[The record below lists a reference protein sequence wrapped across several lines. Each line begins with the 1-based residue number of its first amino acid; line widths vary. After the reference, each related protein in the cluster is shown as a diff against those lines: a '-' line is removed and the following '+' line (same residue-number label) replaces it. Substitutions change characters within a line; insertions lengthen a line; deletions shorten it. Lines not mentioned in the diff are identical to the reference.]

1 MRLICFL
8 WLLLSMVA
16 PARALDAGVALGDY
30 HHDIWGS
37 KDGAPA
43 EIGAMAQTADGW
55 LWIGSTS
62 GLYRF
67 DGLRFQRFEA
77 LPGETMP
84 KRPVT
89 ALKALRNGDLLIGYI
104 FGGVSLLRQGHL
116 THWPARLGPDLI
128 GGVINVIQD
137 DDGVIWAATNNG
149 LLQLRQGVWRNV
161 GAAMGLPA
169 GRVSNILIDQYRQIW
184 LAAGDQLLVLDVG
197 TQRFRTVLRGH
208 ETVNLSASP
217 DGRLWLDTHEQL
229 IAVPPQH
236 AGPALPRPAWMALG
250 EGQEN
255 GLFDRDGNYWALNCP
270 GVCRTDGVGR
280 RPSGVYSPTARPD
293 SKLDQPWQ
301 VGSLTGNV
309 LFEDRDGNL
318 WIGTS
323 SGVERFRHNRLAAVR
338 LTGGERYFSF
348 ARDADGR
355 TLVLAKPTNELWRLN
370 ADGSAKLLERG
381 PPTDHGALA
390 NSADGALLR
399 GGPQHIER
407 RRGATRDIIPYP
419 PVALEHG
426 AVPAMRLLDDGRALW
441 LAVSRGRMFRW
452 LDGVWAPQAEL
463 NLPPGIAFSATG
475 AAGQV
480 WFGYNDGLVLHYD
493 NGRITRYPPQP
504 EGDVGAITFVHAG
517 PEVIIGGNAGI
528 AVLRGGAFRRL
539 AVADPEPWSRVSGM
553 AISANGDR
561 WFNGGKGVVQVRAAD
576 WQAALRQPDQPLQSV
591 LFGVEDGYPGFAAIS
606 NRLPSA
612 MADKDGQLW
621 FAGVGG
627 IARLDSTRDYAPAS
641 APQVKLLTL
650 VSQGRRYLDFS
661 QTVALAPATTSLRI
675 EYTALSYVM
684 PGGLRFR
691 YRLDGVDAGWQD
703 AVGRRAAS
711 YTNLGPGEYRFR
723 VAAVDQFGQWS
734 KEEAS
739 MTLRILPTFTQTP
752 LFYALCAA
760 LAAGLLYLLYLFWL
774 RQATL
779 RLATRMA
786 ERERI
791 ARALHDSF
799 LQSVHG
805 LTLSFQAA
813 LSALP
818 AGTPARQKIER
829 VLMMADKVM
838 EEGRDELQELR
849 SGAMGDGDLGR
860 SLTLVGEVL
869 AESHGAAFS
878 LRTRGPSRAFEEQAA
893 CEIYSI
899 GREALLN
906 AFRHAEAASIQV
918 LLEFG
923 SGQFTLEVLDD
934 GKGIAPEILHKGS
947 AGHWGLTGLFE
958 RAERVGGHL
967 TLDNREGGGLRVR
980 LTVPAARAYG
990 GQRRWRWRLST
1001 QLRGKI

>member
-1 MRLICFL
+1 MRLIG
-8 WLLLSMVA
+8 LLVMLLAMAA

-55 LWIGSTS
+55 LWIGSSS

-84 KRPVT
+84 NRPVS

-116 THWPARLGPDLI
+116 THFPAHLGPELI

-149 LLQLRQGVWRNV
+149 LLQLRQGVWYNV
-161 GAAMGLPA
+161 GEAMGLPA
-169 GRVSNILIDQYRQIW
+169 GRVSNILLDQYRQIW
-184 LAAGDQLLVLDVG
+184 LAAGEQLLVLEAG
-197 TQRFRTVLRGH
+197 ARRFRTVLRGY
-208 ETVNLSASP
+208 EAVNLGASP

-229 IAVPPQH
+229 ITVPQQQ
-236 AGPALPRPAWMALG
+236 AGPLLPRPAWLALG

-280 RPSGVYSPTARPD
+280 RPGGVYAPTAHPD

-309 LFEDRDGNL
+309 LFEDRDGNI

-323 SGVERFRHNRLAAVR
+323 SGVERFRHNRLATVR

-348 ARDADGR
+348 AHDAGGGA
-355 TLVLAKPTNELWRLN
+355 LVLAKPTNELWRLN
-370 ADGSAKLLERG
+370 ADGSATLLERG
-381 PPTDHGALA
+381 APTDFGALA
-390 NSADGALLR
+390 NGADGALLR
-399 GGPQHIER
+399 GGPQYIER
-407 RRGATRDIIPYP
+407 RRGAVRERIPYP
-419 PVALEHG
+419 PGLLEHG
-426 AVPAMRLLDDGRALW
+426 VVPAMRLLDDGRALW
-441 LAVSRGRMFRW
+441 LSVSRKGMFRW
-452 LDGVWAPQAEL
+452 QDGQWTPQAAL
-463 NLPPGIAFSATG
+463 NLPPGIVFAAPG
-475 AAGQV
+475 AAGNA

-493 NGRITRYPPQP
+493 HGRITRYPPQP
-504 EGDVGAITFVHAG
+504 DGEVGAITFVAAG
-517 PEVIIGGNAGI
+517 SEVIIGGNAGV
-528 AVLRGGAFRRL
+528 AVLRGGVFRRL
-539 AVADPEPWSRVSGM
+539 SAADPELLSRVSGM
-553 AISANGDR
+553 AVSANGDR

-576 WQAALRQPDQPLQSV
+576 WQAVLQQPDQPLRAV
-591 LFGVEDGYPGFAAIS
+591 LFGVQDGYPGFAAIS

-612 MADKDGQLW
+612 IADKDDQLW

-627 IARLDSTRDYAPAS
+627 IARLDSTRSHAPAP

-684 PGGLRFR
+684 PDSLRFH

-703 AVGRRAAS
+703 AGTRRAVS

-760 LAAGLLYLLYLFWL
+760 LGAGLSYLLYLFWL
-774 RQATL
+774 HQTTL

-805 LTLSFQAA
+805 LTLSFHSA

-818 AGTPARQKIER
+818 ADTPARKKIER

-849 SGAMGDGDLGR
+849 SGAMGDGDLAR

-869 AESHGAAFS
+869 AENRRAAFS
-878 LRTRGPSRAFEEQAA
+878 LRTRGQSRAFAEPAA

-899 GREALLN
+899 GREALMN

-918 LLEFG
+918 ELEFG

-934 GKGIAPEILHKGS
+934 GKGLAPEILHKGS

-967 TLDNREGGGLRVR
+967 TLDNRDSGGLRVR
-980 LTVPAARAYG
+980 LTVPAARAYAG
-990 GQRRWRWRLST
+990 NVRWRRW
-1001 QLRGKI
+1001 LRRT